1 MSIQPRF
8 LAHKLAT
15 SSSISTASSA
25 TPHVVDLYLDY
36 VCPYSGRL
44 FNKVYN
50 SLLKELEKKYP
61 PGAFNFVFRQVVQPW
76 HPSSTLVHEAALA
89 VEKLDPS
96 KFFEFSNVLFKH
108 ASEYYDTA
116 VYNETRAQTYDRL
129 ASLAS
134 ESVGVNKDEVLKLLA
149 IPPSEDGAEHNIG
162 NEITVDLKLFVRQHR
177 QNSVHVTPTVA
188 VDGIINND
196 ISSGWQ
202 LEQWLE
208 FLKGVYDKK

>member
-15 SSSISTASSA
+15 SSSISAAACT
-25 TPHVVDLYLDY
+25 TPHVIDLYLDY

-44 FNKVYN
+44 FNTVYN
-50 SLLKELEKKYP
+50 SLLKELEKQYP
-61 PGAFNFVFRQVVQPW
+61 AGAFTFVFRQVVQPW

-89 VEKLDPS
+89 VEKLDAS
-96 KFFEFSNVLFKH
+96 KFYEFSKVLFEH

-116 VYNETRAQTYDRL
+116 VYNETRAETYNRL
-129 ASLAS
+129 ATLAS
-134 ESVGVNKDEVLKLLA
+134 ETVGVNKDEVLKLLA
-149 IPPSEDGAEHNIG
+149 IPPSEDSAGHNIG
-162 NEITVDLKLFVRQHR
+162 NQITVDLKLFVRQHR

-196 ISSGWQ
+196 ISSGWK
-202 LEQWLE
+202 LDQWLE
-208 FLKGVYDKK
+208 FLRGVYDRN

>member
-15 SSSISTASSA
+15 GSSISAAAST
-25 TPHVVDLYLDY
+25 TPHVIDLYLDY

-44 FNKVYN
+44 FNTVYN
-50 SLLKELEKKYP
+50 SLLKELEKHYP
-61 PGAFNFVFRQVVQPW
+61 PGAFSFVFRQVVQPW

-89 VEKLDPS
+89 VEKLDPA
-96 KFFEFSNVLFKH
+96 KFYEFSNVLFQH

-116 VYNETRAQTYDRL
+116 VYNETRAETYNRL
-129 ASLAS
+129 ATLAS
-134 ESVGVNKDEVLKLLA
+134 ESVGVSKADVLKLLA
-149 IPPSEDGAEHNIG
+149 IPPSEDGAGHNIG

-177 QNSVHVTPTVA
+177 QNSVHVTPTA
-188 VDGIINND
+188 AIDGIINND
-196 ISSGWQ
+196 ISSGWK

-208 FLKGVYDKK
+208 FLRGVYERN